1 MNSDN
6 TRYAIQEYAPA
17 VAALVAIVGTLG
29 SLYYSEVAGY
39 VPCTLCWYQRILMY
53 PLVAVL
59 LVGLISRDD
68 LLPRYVLPL
77 SLIGILV
84 SSYHYL
90 VQWGVVGGSNVCTSG
105 VPCSGR
111 YVNWLGFIT
120 IPLQALTAFTLI
132 TVSMFVTRW
141 AYRQTEP
148 APGDFQG

>member
-1 MNSDN
+1 MRSDK
-6 TRYAIQEYAPA
+6 TLYAIQEYAPA
-17 VAALVAIVGTLG
+17 LAALVAITATLG

-39 VPCTLCWYQRILMY
+39 IPCTLCWYQRIVMY

-77 SLIGILV
+77 SLIGIFI

-90 VQWGVVGGSNVCTSG
+90 VQWNVIGGSNVCTTG

-132 TVSMFVTRW
+132 TLAMFTTQW
-141 AYRQTEP
+141 AHRQTAAE
-148 APGDFQG
+148 PGDFET